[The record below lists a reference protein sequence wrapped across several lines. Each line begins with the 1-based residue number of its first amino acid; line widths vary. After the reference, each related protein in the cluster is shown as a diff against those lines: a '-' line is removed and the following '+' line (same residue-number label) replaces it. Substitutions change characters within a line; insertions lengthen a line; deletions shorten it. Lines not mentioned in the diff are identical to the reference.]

1 MLAGAAGHDDE
12 LCVRQP
18 PHVLAPLVLFHQ
30 CVMPHSPC
38 ARSNAEAT
46 PQLAAQVR
54 GLLAA
59 VAGLS
64 TVRRSPVDLLLFL
77 EVSTAC
83 AAIGLVKD

>member
-1 MLAGAAGHDDE
+1 M
-12 LCVRQP
+12 RQT
-18 PHVLAPLVLFHQ
+18 ATARTSSLVLFHQ
-30 CVMPHSPC
+30 CFMPHSPC

-77 EVSTAC
+77 EVNTAC